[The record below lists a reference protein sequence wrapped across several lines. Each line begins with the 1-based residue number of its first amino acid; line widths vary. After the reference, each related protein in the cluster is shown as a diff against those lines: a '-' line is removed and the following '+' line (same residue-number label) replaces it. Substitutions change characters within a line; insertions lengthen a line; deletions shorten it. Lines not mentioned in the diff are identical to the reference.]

1 MKEILYK
8 ITNRTSIRLR
18 IVILKMV
25 CTWLLPRGL
34 WVGKHF
40 GAYTQRS
47 DILFGR
53 IDNRG
58 VIQGVSDRDICA

>member
-1 MKEILYK
+1 MKVILCK
-8 ITNRTSIRLR
+8 ITNRISIRMR
-18 IVILKMV
+18 IVVLKTV
-25 CTWLLPRGL
+25 CKLFLPRGL

-40 GAYTQRS
+40 GAYTQRF

-58 VIQGVSDRDICA
+58 VIQGV